1 MPQAQASDGA
11 LIPTGNGVLLVVQ
24 DIGWVNLAARPYKAQ
39 MSGARIIGA
48 CILPPAAMVNL
59 AARP

>member
-11 LIPTGNGVLLVVQ
+11 LIPTRNGVLLVVQ

-48 CILPPAAMVNL
+48 
-59 AARP
+59 